1 MSVLAAKS
9 VIFFCFFFFLKF
21 CIPGLIQINPHQYL
35 FFSIFPKFCIPGL
48 TQINPHQFCFIPSL
62 THHLSNKESSCE
74 LPTIWVASIVS
85 RFGYT
90 MAIWACVCPL
100 SKPKETKRNNKTKG
114 LATNPETRQVAI
126 FFIGFGLIQINPER
140 SGNVK
145 LSYSRKNTI
154 GFHAS
159 TVYTAGFFRQTN
171 AFFKKMACCIHRG
184 WSAVFQEAF
193 FFTG

>member
-1 MSVLAAKS
+1 
-9 VIFFCFFFFLKF
+9 
-21 CIPGLIQINPHQYL
+21 
-35 FFSIFPKFCIPGL
+35 
-48 TQINPHQFCFIPSL
+48 
-62 THHLSNKESSCE
+62 
-74 LPTIWVASIVS
+74 
-85 RFGYT
+85 
-90 MAIWACVCPL
+90 MAIWACVCAL

-145 LSYSRKNTI
+145 LSYRRKNTI

-193 FFTG
+193 FSQVEGPLESNVALLLSIRCAILFEKACCLSLWYTLLK